1 MTREEKSR
9 VIEDLTAQLAG
20 TNVVYLAD
28 ISGLNAETTSN
39 LRRACF
45 KAGIQLAVVKNTLLE
60 KAMDAS
66 TNDYGD
72 LPSILKGNTS
82 ILIAENGNAPA
93 KIIKEFRKKSDKPL
107 LKGAFIHHAV
117 FIGDNQLDALIALKS
132 KDEVIGEIIGL
143 LQSPAKNV
151 VSALKS
157 SGGKLAGILKT
168 LSEKLYFTNYLKT
181 IEKMADLKQFA
192 DQLVNLTVKEVNE
205 LATILK
211 DEYGIEPAAAA
222 VVAGPAAGGSGDAP
236 AAEEQTEF
244 TVVLKEAGASK
255 LAVVKAV
262 KELTGLGLK
271 EAKDLVDAAPSNI
284 KEGVTKDEAEGLKKS
299 LEEAG
304 AVVELK

>member
-45 KAGIQLAVVKNTLLE
+45 KAGIQLEVVKNTLLG
-60 KAMDAS
+60 KAMEAS
-66 TNDYGD
+66 DNDYGD
-72 LPSILKGNTS
+72 LATVLAGNTS

-132 KDEVIGEIIGL
+132 KEEVVGEIIGL

-151 VSALKS
+151 ISALKS
-157 SGGKLAGILKT
+157 GGGKIAGIVKT
-168 LSEKLYFTNYLKT
+168 LSER
-181 IEKMADLKQFA
+181 
-192 DQLVNLTVKEVNE
+192 
-205 LATILK
+205 
-211 DEYGIEPAAAA
+211 
-222 VVAGPAAGGSGDAP
+222 
-236 AAEEQTEF
+236 
-244 TVVLKEAGASK
+244 
-255 LAVVKAV
+255 
-262 KELTGLGLK
+262 
-271 EAKDLVDAAPSNI
+271 
-284 KEGVTKDEAEGLKKS
+284 
-299 LEEAG
+299 
-304 AVVELK
+304 